1 MPPKKRRTRKVPA
14 TKNNSGGRRGGDGVR
29 DSGLQQSGTRTYSDS
44 TNEQANE
51 TKATADSN
59 WFQAAWRQAG
69 HIEKDRS
76 KLYNN
81 FYSRLCSLYFI
92 RGEIRLRA
100 QEISA
105 RTKTVHGDISE
116 NIHGPSQY
124 NEALQRL
131 GLYRGSNSQ
140 YVPGHCFF
148 SSCALS
154 SPRYASLSFI
164 EGARAMRQ
172 KLSAVYRQNS
182 FHGMLRPWMS
192 EGSCVLWPGHENE
205 IHRCPEVSLS
215 VDADEWHHQFFLD
228 RAQMMETVNVNDTSS
243 SLWIYSM
250 FLDHVALVRISLTV

>member
-1 MPPKKRRTRKVPA
+1 MLIIF
-14 TKNNSGGRRGGDGVR
+14 D
-29 DSGLQQSGTRTYSDS
+29 
-44 TNEQANE
+44 
-51 TKATADSN
+51 
-59 WFQAAWRQAG
+59 
-69 HIEKDRS
+69 
-76 KLYNN
+76 
-81 FYSRLCSLYFI
+81 

-116 NIHGPSQY
+116 NILGPSQY
-124 NEALQRL
+124 SEALQRL

-172 KLSAVYRQNS
+172 KLSAVYRENS

-192 EGSCVLWPGHENE
+192 EGSSVLWPGHENE
-205 IHRCPEVSLS
+205 IHRRPEVSLS

-243 SLWIYSM
+243 SLWVYSM
-250 FLDHVALVRISLTV
+250 FLDHVALVRISLSV